1 MSSNDYDSIFRKNPG
16 PGHYNPKKSSRYRIA
31 RSSFK
36 SKTLR
41 NFFNINKSP
50 PPNRYKISRDLIRK
64 KNYKEKEHTSS
75 FAAPSKRN
83 KLNMVDNFLKF
94 RNKR

>member
-1 MSSNDYDSIFRKNPG
+1 LKAEKNTSQKFPSQSDYDSNIFADKIPG

-50 PPNRYKISRDLIRK
+50 PPNRYRINRDLIRR
-64 KNYKEKEHTSS
+64 KNY
-75 FAAPSKRN
+75 
-83 KLNMVDNFLKF
+83 
-94 RNKR
+94 